1 MCPLYY
7 LLASPLE
14 PSASKRHGEGLG
26 GVDPTMGVF
35 DFFPLGPGHLASPLL
50 GRLSVMKQ
58 GRKLWEKPVG
68 WLVRVH
74 GVGLSGTGL

>member
-14 PSASKRHGEGLG
+14 PSASKREGLG
-26 GVDPTMGVF
+26 GVHPTMGFF
-35 DFFPLGPGHLASPLL
+35 DFFPFGMWPLTSLL
-50 GRLSVMKQ
+50 GRLSVIKHS
-58 GRKLWEKPVG
+58 RKLWEKPVG
-68 WLVRVH
+68 RLARVH